1 MGLLDGLGNIVGG
14 VLTLNPGKVG
24 EGVADVV
31 KTPFDMAQSALVS
44 RDSNSLTGGGGMGL
58 NSSSLNALS
67 GSDSS
72 GQF

>member
-31 KTPFDMAQSALVS
+31 KTP
-44 RDSNSLTGGGGMGL
+44 
-58 NSSSLNALS
+58 
-67 GSDSS
+67 
-72 GQF
+72 

>member
-1 MGLLDGLGNIVGG
+1 MGLLDGLGKVVVGA
-14 VLTLNPGKVG
+14 LTLNPGKVG

-44 RDSNSLTGGGGMGL
+44 RDASSLTGGSGMGL
-58 NSSSLNALS
+58 NPSSLNALS